1 MSPSYLGSRSVK
13 HKHSSLV
20 HNAQTYPTKLHTETE
35 KLREISRYE
44 ADSDAVTVNTAM
56 LFIFKINYFYLV
68 WKHHLS

>member
-1 MSPSYLGSRSVK
+1 MAGAQGRRSREDSW
-13 HKHSSLV
+13 SESGQQGEY
-20 HNAQTYPTKLHTETE
+20 ADHTETE

>member
-1 MSPSYLGSRSVK
+1 MK